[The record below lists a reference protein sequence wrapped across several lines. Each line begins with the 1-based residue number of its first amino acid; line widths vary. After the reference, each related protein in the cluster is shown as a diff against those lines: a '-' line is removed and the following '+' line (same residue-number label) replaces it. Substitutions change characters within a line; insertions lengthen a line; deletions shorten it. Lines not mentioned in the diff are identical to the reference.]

1 MDEKKLKAL
10 AAELAKGLK
19 TEADLNAFS
28 RMLTKLTVETA
39 LNAELTDHLGHEK
52 NAPKTGSNTRN
63 GYSSKTLLCD
73 DGEIELN
80 TPRDRE
86 NTFEPKLIKKHQ
98 MRITQMDGQILSLY
112 AKGMTTREIVATFK
126 EMYDADVSPTLIS
139 KVTDA
144 VKEQVSEW
152 QNRQLDALYPI
163 VYMDC
168 IVVKVRQNGSVIN
181 KAVFLALG
189 INTEGQ
195 KELLGM
201 WLAENEGAKFWL
213 SVLTELKNRGLNDIL
228 IACVDGLKGFP
239 EAINAV
245 YPETQIQLCI
255 VHMARNSLRF
265 LAWKDYK
272 AVTRDLKQVYRAAT
286 EEGALQALDAF
297 GKEWDARYPQISRSW
312 RANWPNVA
320 TFFVYSEAIR
330 KVIYT
335 TNAIE
340 SLNSVIRHAI
350 KKRKVFPIDES
361 VKKVMRLAIQ
371 SASQKWTMPLQDWRI
386 AMSRFIIEFGDCCG
400 QLKLATALEFFQ
412 YRFSDSFGGN
422 PPLYSCGLSAL

>member
-19 TEADLNAFS
+19 TEADLNQFS

-52 NAPKTGSNTRN
+52 NAPKSGSNTRN

-86 NTFEPKLIKKHQ
+86 NTFEPQLIKKNQ
-98 MRITQMDGQILSLY
+98 TRITQMDSQILSLY

-144 VKEQVSEW
+144 VKEQVTEW

-181 KAVFLALG
+181 KAVFLAPG

-213 SVLTELKNRGLNDIL
+213 SVLTELKNRSLQDIL

-239 EAINAV
+239 DTINSV
-245 YPETQIQLCI
+245 FPQTHIQLCI
-255 VHMARNSLRF
+255 IHMVRNSLKYV
-265 LAWKDYK
+265 AWKDYK
-272 AVTRDLKQVYRAAT
+272 AVTSGLKAVYQAPT
-286 EEGALQALDAF
+286 EEAALMALDAF
-297 GKEWDARYPQISRSW
+297 AGEWDGKYPQISKSW
-312 RANWPNVA
+312 RAHWENLNTLFSYPPD
-320 TFFVYSEAIR
+320 IR
-330 KVIYT
+330 KAIYT

-340 SLNSVIRHAI
+340 SLNSVIRAAI
-350 KKRKVFPIDES
+350 KKRKVFPTDDS
-361 VKKVMRLAIQ
+361 VRKVIYLAIKD
-371 SASQKWTMPLQDWRI
+371 ASKKWSMPIQNWRL
-386 AMSRFIIEFGDCCG
+386 AMSRFIIEFGDR
-400 QLKLATALEFFQ
+400 L
-412 YRFSDSFGGN
+412 SDH
-422 PPLYSCGLSAL
+422 L

>member
-19 TEADLNAFS
+19 TEADLNQFS

-63 GYSSKTLLCD
+63 GYSSKTVLCD

-86 NTFEPKLIKKHQ
+86 NTFEPQLIKKNQ
-98 MRITQMDGQILSLY
+98 TRITQMDSQILSLY
-112 AKGMTTREIVATFK
+112 AKGMATREIVATFK

-144 VKEQVSEW
+144 VKEQVTEW

-189 INTEGQ
+189 INLEGQ

-213 SVLTELKNRGLNDIL
+213 NVLTELKNRGLQDIL

-239 EAINAV
+239 DAINSV
-245 YPETQIQLCI
+245 YPQTHIQLCI
-255 VHMARNSLRF
+255 IHMVRNSLKYVS
-265 LAWKDYK
+265 WKDYK
-272 AVTRDLKQVYRAAT
+272 AVTSGLKAVYQAPT
-286 EEGALQALDAF
+286 EEAALMALDAF
-297 GKEWDARYPQISRSW
+297 AKVWDDKYPQISKSW
-312 RANWPNVA
+312 RAHWENLN
-320 TFFVYSEAIR
+320 TFFNYPPDIR
-330 KVIYT
+330 KAIYT

-340 SLNSVIRHAI
+340 SLNSVIRQAI
-350 KKRKVFPIDES
+350 KKRKVFPTDDS
-361 VKKVMRLAIQ
+361 VRKVIYLAIRD
-371 SASQKWTMPLQDWRI
+371 ASKKWSMPIQNWRL
-386 AMSRFIIEFGDCCG
+386 AMSRFIIEFGDR
-400 QLKLATALEFFQ
+400 L
-412 YRFSDSFGGN
+412 SDH
-422 PPLYSCGLSAL
+422 L

>member
-19 TEADLNAFS
+19 TESDLNAFS

-39 LNAELTDHLGHEK
+39 LNAELTEHLGHEK
-52 NAPKTGSNTRN
+52 NAPKSGSNTRN

-73 DGEIELN
+73 DGEIELS

-86 NTFEPKLIKKHQ
+86 NTFEPQLIKKNQ
-98 MRITQMDGQILSLY
+98 TRITQMDSQILSLY

-144 VKEQVSEW
+144 VKEQVTEW
-152 QNRQLDALYPI
+152 QNRTLDALYPI
-163 VYMDC
+163 VYLDC

-213 SVLTELKNRGLNDIL
+213 SVLTELKNRGLQDIL

-239 EAINAV
+239 DAVNSV
-245 YPETQIQLCI
+245 YPQTHIQLCI
-255 VHMARNSLRF
+255 IHMVRNSLKYVS
-265 LAWKDYK
+265 WKDYK
-272 AVTRDLKQVYRAAT
+272 AVTSGLKAVYQAPTEDAA
-286 EEGALQALDAF
+286 LIALDAF
-297 GKEWDARYPQISRSW
+297 ANVWDDKYPQISKSW
-312 RANWPNVA
+312 RAHWENLN
-320 TFFVYSEAIR
+320 TFFGYPPDIR
-330 KVIYT
+330 KAIYT

-340 SLNSVIRHAI
+340 SLNSVIRQAI
-350 KKRKVFPIDES
+350 KKRKVFPTDDS
-361 VKKVMRLAIQ
+361 VRKVIYLAIKD
-371 SASQKWTMPLQDWRI
+371 ASKKWSMPIQNWRL
-386 AMSRFIIEFGDCCG
+386 AMSRFIIEFGDR
-400 QLKLATALEFFQ
+400 L
-412 YRFSDSFGGN
+412 SDH
-422 PPLYSCGLSAL
+422 L

>member
-86 NTFEPKLIKKHQ
+86 NTFEPQLIKKHQ
-98 MRITQMDGQILSLY
+98 MRITQMDDQILSLY

-201 WLAENEGAKFWL
+201 WLAENEGAKIWL
-213 SVLTELKNRGLNDIL
+213 SVLTELKNSGLQDIL

-239 EAINAV
+239 DAINSV
-245 YPETQIQLCI
+245 YPQTHIQLCI
-255 VHMARNSLRF
+255 IHMVRNSLKYVSR
-265 LAWKDYK
+265 KDYRAVTSGLK
-272 AVTRDLKQVYRAAT
+272 AVYQAPT
-286 EEGALQALDAF
+286 EEAALMALDAF
-297 GKEWDARYPQISRSW
+297 AGVWDDKYPQISKSW
-312 RANWPNVA
+312 RAHWENLNTLFSYPPD
-320 TFFVYSEAIR
+320 IR
-330 KVIYT
+330 KAIYT

-340 SLNSVIRHAI
+340 SLNSVIRAAI
-350 KKRKVFPIDES
+350 KKRKVFPTDDS
-361 VKKVMRLAIQ
+361 VRKFIYLAIKDASKKWSMPIQNWRLA
-371 SASQKWTMPLQDWRI
+371 
-386 AMSRFIIEFGDCCG
+386 MSLFIIEFDDR
-400 QLKLATALEFFQ
+400 L
-412 YRFSDSFGGN
+412 SDHF
-422 PPLYSCGLSAL
+422 

>member
-1 MDEKKLKAL
+1 
-10 AAELAKGLK
+10 
-19 TEADLNAFS
+19 
-28 RMLTKLTVETA
+28 
-39 LNAELTDHLGHEK
+39 
-52 NAPKTGSNTRN
+52 
-63 GYSSKTLLCD
+63 
-73 DGEIELN
+73 
-80 TPRDRE
+80 
-86 NTFEPKLIKKHQ
+86 
-98 MRITQMDGQILSLY
+98 
-112 AKGMTTREIVATFK
+112 
-126 EMYDADVSPTLIS
+126 
-139 KVTDA
+139 
-144 VKEQVSEW
+144 
-152 QNRQLDALYPI
+152 
-163 VYMDC
+163 
-168 IVVKVRQNGSVIN
+168 
-181 KAVFLALG
+181 
-189 INTEGQ
+189 
-195 KELLGM
+195 M

-213 SVLTELKNRGLNDIL
+213 NVLTELKNRGLNDIL

-320 TFFVYSEAIR
+320 TVFVYPEAIR